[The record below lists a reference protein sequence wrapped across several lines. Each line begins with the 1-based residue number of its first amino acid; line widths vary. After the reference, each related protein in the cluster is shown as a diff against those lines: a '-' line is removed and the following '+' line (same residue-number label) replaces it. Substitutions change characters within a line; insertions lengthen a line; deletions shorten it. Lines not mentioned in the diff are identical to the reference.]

1 MVGPDQALRAV
12 TAPGFDPSRVVVVEG
27 DPGLGP
33 SPAAGS
39 GPPGEVS
46 YAQLGTQSARMEVVA
61 PAPAVVL
68 VRVPFDP
75 NWHASVDGKPGRIL
89 PADDLDMGIAV
100 PPGRHVVT
108 LAYDDPWIGYGLLGS
123 VFGVTL
129 LGAAFVVLRRRV
141 PPAALSA
148 ARSAA

>member
-1 MVGPDQALRAV
+1 MGK
-12 TAPGFDPSRVVVVEG
+12 
-27 DPGLGP
+27 
-33 SPAAGS
+33 PAAGS

-89 PADDLDMGIAV
+89 NGAEKLGPARL
-100 PPGRHVVT
+100 GR
-108 LAYDDPWIGYGLLGS
+108 AGS
-123 VFGVTL
+123 GGREQAKRDNV
-129 LGAAFVVLRRRV
+129 
-141 PPAALSA
+141 
-148 ARSAA
+148 